1 MPKSR
6 RNPIIEV
13 KGVEKIFKLS
23 EENSPAVLKNIFF
36 EVFFGEFVIIFGPSG
51 CGKSTL
57 LNTILGLEDPTTGTV
72 KIREHNMYKMDESK
86 RAEFRR
92 QKFGVVYQQFNWIKS
107 LNVLEN
113 IALPLN
119 IAGHPDSNS
128 QKRALQLLKML
139 GLERFAAHHP
149 HQLSGGQQQRV
160 AIARA
165 LTLNPWILLA
175 DEPTG
180 NLDKNS
186 AEDIMNLFKDL
197 NEKSKRTI
205 VLVTH
210 NFEYEKYA
218 TKVVFMED
226 GKFIDVINKKKIAD
240 QEEESTKDIL
250 EQTKGRRNE
259 VLFYN

>member
-1 MPKSR
+1 MALEKKPV
-6 RNPIIEV
+6 IEI
-13 KGVEKIFKLS
+13 KGLEKTFKLS
-23 EENSPAVLKNIFF
+23 EENKSEVLRGIDF

-57 LNTILGLEDPTTGTV
+57 LNSILGLEEPTKGTV
-72 KIREHNMYKMDESK
+72 NIREKDIYTMGESE

-92 QKFGVVYQQFNWIKS
+92 QKMGMVYQQFNWIKS
-107 LNVLEN
+107 LNVIEN
-113 IALPLN
+113 AALPLI
-119 IAGHPDSNS
+119 IAGHSES
-128 QKRALQLLKML
+128 TAKKRALHLLSIFK
-139 GLERFAAHHP
+139 LEKFANYHP

-160 AIARA
+160 ATVRA
-165 LTLNPWILLA
+165 LTLNPWLLLA

-186 AEDIMNLFKDL
+186 AIELMSLLKDL

-205 VLVTH
+205 ILVTH
-210 NFEYEKYA
+210 NFDYEPYA

-226 GKFIDVINKKKIAD
+226 GKFIDVINKRKVDHK
-240 QEEESTKDIL
+240 EEESTKDIL
-250 EQTKGRRNE
+250 ELTKGKKNE